1 MKVSRPK
8 GKVRAKAKS
17 SGVGIS
23 REVWDWA
30 KANPRFEDLIEEL
43 EDLEDLRREKAK
55 KEKSIPFSQ
64 VLKEYE
70 ILHQIRLER

>member
-1 MKVSRPK
+1 MKMSRPK
-8 GKVRAKAKS
+8 AKGRPKS
-17 SGVGIS
+17 KKSGVGIS

-43 EDLEDLRREKAK
+43 EDLEDLRREKIK
-55 KEKSIPFSQ
+55 NERGTPFAQ

-70 ILHQIRLER
+70 LAQRVRLDR